1 MHQPVEEETPDR
13 ALILKLSNG
22 ETVIGNVTKET
33 PSYVELTNPFR
44 IMMIPNG
51 MHMSLTIL
59 RWDMTIDF
67 DYPVR
72 VFKSTIVACGKP
84 NETMMMNYNEV
95 VSNGFDSNESEDEE
109 STEKDLETIEEKI
122 NELVKQAKGSKL
134 H

>member
-1 MHQPVEEETPDR
+1 MHQPVEEEPENR

-22 ETVIGNVTKET
+22 ETVIGTVTKET
-33 PSYVELTNPFR
+33 QGFVELTNPFR
-44 IMMIPNG
+44 IMIIPNG

-67 DYPVR
+67 NYPVR
-72 VFKSTIVACGKP
+72 VFKNTIVACGKP

-95 VSNGFDSNESEDEE
+95 VSNGFDSNESEEEE
-109 STEKDLETIEEKI
+109 STEKDLESIEEKI
-122 NELVKQAKGSKL
+122 NELVKQAKSSKL

>member
-1 MHQPVEEETPDR
+1 MHQPVEEETNR
-13 ALILKLSNG
+13 TLILKLSNG
-22 ETVIGNVTKET
+22 ETVIGNVSKET

-72 VFKSTIVACGKP
+72 VFKNTIVACGKP

-95 VSNGFDSNESEDEE
+95 VSNGFDTSEPEEE
-109 STEKDLETIEEKI
+109 STEKNLETIEEKI
-122 NELVKQAKGSKL
+122 GELVKEAKSSKL

>member
-1 MHQPVEEETPDR
+1 MHQPVEEETINR
-13 ALILKLSNG
+13 TLILKLSNG
-22 ETVIGNVTKET
+22 ETVIGDVTKET
-33 PSYVELTNPFR
+33 PNYVELSNPFR

-95 VSNGFDSNESEDEE
+95 VSNGFDSNESEEEE
-109 STEKDLETIEEKI
+109 STEKDLETIEDKI